1 MDICHTSGAVE
12 LIRSIPAVYNTV
24 ASPLKWETG
33 SIVATV
39 EMRCQIAS
47 YNGKSTHNLLI
58 GIQHIV
64 YINSSKPFHL
74 SPSTF

>member
-12 LIRSIPAVYNTV
+12 LIRSIPAVYNAI
-24 ASPLKWETG
+24 ASPLKWKTG

-39 EMRCQIAS
+39 EMRFKIAS

-58 GIQHIV
+58 LIQHTV
-64 YINSSKPFHL
+64 YMNSSKHFHL